1 MMGIIKINFFQP
13 KVWQAGALEEEIER
27 NLAVQEDCY
36 ASGTWKPA
44 YDPKISEKFKNTLGG
59 KPIESYD
66 PSGFLAEMGL
76 SECLTA
82 GRTYK
87 EMLMAFH
94 LVKEYVPDPRY
105 FPLSKKIAAFVQ
117 KALLSISAISLHLI
131 KVVDRLADLLVV
143 QKIEKGYM
151 TDKNDPGRYGRMEE
165 IVKGDR
171 SDLAKEARYF
181 GILRK
186 KLPQYAWDRGPHTG
200 SIGPGR
206 QGTENFGTYDIALKL
221 GFTKDQAK
229 RIAIKCYDV
238 DLGKTHYHDPNDK
251 NKPRATSTAGQ
262 IGDIHRHYNRSP
274 DGEEDTRITAAKVH
288 LDRSLKLIDE
298 GYYDTAEQELA
309 IGLHSLQDVL
319 SHSQLTP
326 TTHTIMGEFP
336 DFVKYHPIAM
346 YETAVVT
353 ENYLKKFI
361 AGLNLTMSDPI
372 ADSIL
377 QTVPPNQ
384 LIVGNATP
392 EQRSK
397 VAKKM
402 TGFPEALTTF
412 LKSNNICIF
421 IGAEGTR
428 LTDLGFG
435 LDLDGDGKI
444 TPGKWVDI
452 NQDSE
457 KQWFEVEDQFD
468 NGREWNRQLA
478 AYNHQNRVI
487 FISTRVLEDPG
498 FEATLKHEI
507 NHAIDFTYLDHPQLK
522 VKWKAYIKKLYNAAR
537 RQGKIAFDELDPHE
551 YFAETDPF

>member
-1 MMGIIKINFFQP
+1 MDIFKINFFQP
-13 KVWQAGALEEEIER
+13 EIWQEGALEKEIER

-44 YDPKISEKFKNTLGG
+44 FDHEIFEKYKDTLGG

-66 PSGFLAEMGL
+66 PNGFLAEMGL

-82 GRTYK
+82 GRTYL
-87 EMLMAFH
+87 EMLRAFH

-105 FPLSKKIAAFVQ
+105 FPLSKKIAAFAQ
-117 KALLSISAISLHLI
+117 KTLLSISTISPHFMKI
-131 KVVDRLADLLVV
+131 ADRLADYLVV
-143 QKIEKGYM
+143 KKIEKEYM

-165 IVKGDR
+165 IIKGDR
-171 SDLAKEARYF
+171 LDLPKEARYL

-186 KLPQYAWDRGPHTG
+186 RLPQYAWNRGPHTG
-200 SIGPGR
+200 SIDPGR

-221 GFTKDQAK
+221 GFSESQAK

-238 DLGKTHYHDPNDK
+238 DLSKTHYHDPKDK
-251 NKPRATSTAGQ
+251 TKPRATSTAGQ
-262 IGDIHRHYNRSP
+262 IGDLHRHYNRSP

-309 IGLHSLQDVL
+309 IGLHSLQDIL

-326 TTHTIMGEFP
+326 TIHTIMGEFP
-336 DFVKYHPIAM
+336 DFVKYHPVAM

-361 AGLNLTMSDPI
+361 AGLNLTMIDPI
-372 ADSIL
+372 AESIL
-377 QTVPPNQ
+377 PTASSDQ
-384 LIVGNATP
+384 LIVGNATS
-392 EQRSK
+392 EQRSM
-397 VAKKM
+397 VARKM
-402 TGFPEALTTF
+402 AEFPRALTTF
-412 LKSNNICIF
+412 FKANGIRLYV
-421 IGAEGTR
+421 GAEGTR
-428 LTDLGFG
+428 LTYLGFG

-452 NQDSE
+452 NQDGE

-487 FISTRVLEDPG
+487 FISTRILEDPG

-507 NHAIDFTYLDHPQLK
+507 NHAIDFTNLDHPQFK
-522 VKWKAYIKKLYNAAR
+522 VKWKAYINKLYNAAR
-537 RQGKIAFDELDPHE
+537 RQGEIAFDELDPHE
-551 YFAETDPF
+551 YFADSVPF

>member
-1 MMGIIKINFFQP
+1 MDISKINFFQP
-13 KVWQAGALEEEIER
+13 GIWQEGALENEIER

-44 YDPKISEKFKNTLGG
+44 FDQQTFEKYKYTLGG
-59 KPIESYD
+59 KPTESYD
-66 PSGFLAEMGL
+66 PNGFLAEMGL

-82 GRTYK
+82 GRTYL
-87 EMLMAFH
+87 EMLQAFY
-94 LVKEYVPDPRY
+94 LVKEYVPDARY
-105 FPLSKKIAAFVQ
+105 FPFSKKIATFAQ
-117 KALLSISAISLHLI
+117 KSLLSISTISPHFTKI
-131 KVVDRLADLLVV
+131 ADRLADYWVV
-143 QKIEKGYM
+143 KKIEKEYM
-151 TDKNDPGRYGRMEE
+151 TDNNDPGLYGRMEE
-165 IVKGDR
+165 IIKGDR
-171 SDLAKEARYF
+171 LDLLKEARYW
-181 GILRK
+181 GIFRK
-186 KLPQYAWDRGPHTG
+186 RLPQYAWDRGPHTG

-221 GFTKDQAK
+221 GFSESQAK

-238 DLGKTHYHDPNDK
+238 DFDKTHYLDPKDK
-251 NKPRATSTAGQ
+251 TKPRVTGTAGR

-274 DGEEDTRITAAKVH
+274 DGEEDTRITAAKIH

-309 IGLHSLQDVL
+309 IGLHSLQDIL

-326 TTHTIMGEFP
+326 TIHTIMGEFP
-336 DFVKYHPIAM
+336 DFVKYHPVAM
-346 YETAVVT
+346 YETVVVT

-361 AGLNLTMSDPI
+361 AGLNLTIIDPI
-372 ADSIL
+372 AESIL
-377 QTVPPNQ
+377 QTAPSDQ

-392 EQRSK
+392 EQRSM

-402 TGFPEALTTF
+402 AEFPKALTTF
-412 LKSNNICIF
+412 LKANGIRLY

-444 TPGKWVDI
+444 TPDKWVDI
-452 NQDSE
+452 NQDGE

-498 FEATLKHEI
+498 FETTLKHEI
-507 NHAIDFTYLDHPQLK
+507 NHAIDFTYLDLPQFK
-522 VKWKAYIKKLYNAAR
+522 VKWKAYINKLYNAAR
-537 RQGKIAFDELDPHE
+537 RQGEIAFDELDPHE
-551 YFAETDPF
+551 YFAETHPC

>member
-1 MMGIIKINFFQP
+1 MDISKITFFQP
-13 KVWQAGALEEEIER
+13 GIWENGELERAIDR

-44 YDPKISEKFKNTLGG
+44 FDHQIFEKYKVTLGG

-66 PSGFLAEMGL
+66 PNGFLAEMGL

-82 GRTYK
+82 GRTYL
-87 EMLMAFH
+87 EMLRAFH

-105 FPLSKKIAAFVQ
+105 FPLSKKIAAFTQ
-117 KALLSISAISLHLI
+117 KTLLSISAISPHLV
-131 KVVDRLADLLVV
+131 KVVDHLADYLVV
-143 QKIEKGYM
+143 KKIEKKYM

-165 IVKGDR
+165 IIKGDR
-171 SDLAKEARYF
+171 FDLPKEARYL

-186 KLPQYAWDRGPHTG
+186 RLPQYAWDRGPHTG

-221 GFTKDQAK
+221 GFSESQAK

-238 DLGKTHYHDPNDK
+238 DLGKTHYRDPKDK
-251 NKPRATSTAGQ
+251 TKPRATSTAGQ

-309 IGLHSLQDVL
+309 IGLHSLQDIL

-336 DFVKYHPIAM
+336 DFVKYHPVAM

-361 AGLNLTMSDPI
+361 AGLNLTMIDPI
-372 ADSIL
+372 AESIL
-377 QTVPPNQ
+377 QTVPSDQ
-384 LIVGNATP
+384 LIVGNATS
-392 EQRSK
+392 EQRSR
-397 VAKKM
+397 VARKM
-402 TGFPEALTTF
+402 TDFPEALTTF
-412 LKSNNICIF
+412 LKANGIRLYV
-421 IGAEGTR
+421 GAEGTR

-435 LDLDGDGKI
+435 LDLDGDGEI
-444 TPGKWVDI
+444 TPDKWVDI
-452 NQDSE
+452 NQDGE

-468 NGREWNRQLA
+468 NGQEWNQQLA

-487 FISTRVLEDPG
+487 FISTRVLEEPG

-507 NHAIDFTYLDHPQLK
+507 NHAIDFTCLDHPQLK
-522 VKWKAYIKKLYNAAR
+522 VKWKAYINKLYNAAR
-537 RQGKIAFDELDPHE
+537 RQGEIAFDELDPHE

>member
-1 MMGIIKINFFQP
+1 MDILKINFFQP
-13 KVWQAGALEEEIER
+13 EIWQKGALEKEIER

-44 YDPKISEKFKNTLGG
+44 FDQQTFEKYKYTLGG
-59 KPIESYD
+59 KPTESYD
-66 PSGFLAEMGL
+66 PNGFLAEMGL

-82 GRTYK
+82 GRTYL
-87 EMLMAFH
+87 EMLQAFY
-94 LVKEYVPDPRY
+94 LVKEYVPDARY
-105 FPLSKKIAAFVQ
+105 FPFSKKIATFAQ
-117 KALLSISAISLHLI
+117 KSLLSISTISPHFTKI
-131 KVVDRLADLLVV
+131 ADRLADYWVV
-143 QKIEKGYM
+143 KKIEKEYM
-151 TDKNDPGRYGRMEE
+151 TDNNNPGLYGRMEE
-165 IVKGDR
+165 IIKGDR
-171 SDLAKEARYF
+171 LDLPKEARYW

-186 KLPQYAWDRGPHTG
+186 RLPQYAWDRGPHTG

-221 GFTKDQAK
+221 GFSESQAK

-238 DLGKTHYHDPNDK
+238 DFDKTHYHDPKDK
-251 NKPRATSTAGQ
+251 TKPRVTGTAGR

-274 DGEEDTRITAAKVH
+274 DGEEDTRITAARLH

-309 IGLHSLQDVL
+309 IGLHSLQDIL

-336 DFVKYHPIAM
+336 DFVKYHPVAM

-361 AGLNLTMSDPI
+361 ACLNLTMIDPT
-372 ADSIL
+372 AESIL
-377 QTVPPNQ
+377 QTVPSDQ
-384 LIVGNATP
+384 LIVGDATA
-392 EQRSK
+392 EQQSR
-397 VAKKM
+397 VAIKM
-402 TGFPEALTTF
+402 TDFPEALTTF
-412 LKSNNICIF
+412 LQANGIRLYV
-421 IGAEGTR
+421 GAEGTR

-444 TPGKWVDI
+444 TPDKWVDI
-452 NQDSE
+452 NQDGE

-478 AYNHQNRVI
+478 AYNHHNRVI

-507 NHAIDFTYLDHPQLK
+507 NHAIDFTYLDHPQFK
-522 VKWKAYIKKLYNAAR
+522 VKWKAYINKLYNAAR
-537 RQGKIAFDELDPHE
+537 RQGEIAFDELDPHE
-551 YFAETDPF
+551 YFAETHPC

>member
-1 MMGIIKINFFQP
+1 MDISKINFFQP
-13 KVWQAGALEEEIER
+13 EIWEKGALKKELER
-27 NLAVQEDCY
+27 NLEVPEDCY
-36 ASGTWKPA
+36 ASGIWEPA
-44 YDPKISEKFKNTLGG
+44 FDQQIFEKYKDTLGG

-66 PSGFLAEMGL
+66 SNGFLAEMGL

-82 GRTYK
+82 GRTYL
-87 EMLMAFH
+87 EMLRAFH

-105 FPLSKKIAAFVQ
+105 FPLSKKIAAFAQ
-117 KALLSISAISLHLI
+117 KTLLSISTISPHFI
-131 KVVDRLADLLVV
+131 KVVDRLADYLVV
-143 QKIEKGYM
+143 KKIEKEYM
-151 TDKNDPGRYGRMEE
+151 TEKNDPGRYGRMEE
-165 IVKGDR
+165 IIKGDR
-171 SDLAKEARYF
+171 LDLSKEARYL

-186 KLPQYAWDRGPHTG
+186 RLPQYAWDRGPHTG

-206 QGTENFGTYDIALKL
+206 QGTENFGTYDIALRL
-221 GFTKDQAK
+221 GFSENQAK

-238 DLGKTHYHDPNDK
+238 DLGKTHYHDPKDK
-251 NKPRATSTAGQ
+251 TKPRATSTAGK

-288 LDRSLKLIDE
+288 LDRSRKLIDE

-336 DFVKYHPIAM
+336 DFVKYHPVAM

-361 AGLNLTMSDPI
+361 AGLNLTMIDPI
-372 ADSIL
+372 AESIL
-377 QTVPPNQ
+377 QTVPVPSDQ
-384 LIVGNATP
+384 LIVGNVTS
-392 EQRSK
+392 EQQSM
-397 VAKKM
+397 VARKM
-402 TGFPEALTTF
+402 TEFPEALTTF
-412 LKSNNICIF
+412 FKTNGIRLYV
-421 IGAEGTR
+421 GTEGTR

-435 LDLDGDGKI
+435 MDLDGDGKI

-452 NQDSE
+452 NQDGE
-457 KQWFEVEDQFD
+457 KQWFEVEDQLD

-487 FISTRVLEDPG
+487 FISTRVLEDTG
-498 FEATLKHEI
+498 FEAILKHEI

-522 VKWKAYIKKLYNAAR
+522 VKWRAYINKLYNAAR
-537 RQGKIAFDELDPHE
+537 RQGEIAFDELDPHE
-551 YFAETDPF
+551 FFAETD

>member
-1 MMGIIKINFFQP
+1 MDISKINFFRP
-13 KVWQAGALEEEIER
+13 TIWQEGALEKEIER

-44 YDPKISEKFKNTLGG
+44 FDQQTFEKYKYTLGG
-59 KPIESYD
+59 KTIESYD
-66 PSGFLAEMGL
+66 PNGFLAEMGL

-82 GRTYK
+82 GRTYL
-87 EMLMAFH
+87 EMLRAFY
-94 LVKEYVPDPRY
+94 LVKEYIPDPRY
-105 FPLSKKIAAFVQ
+105 FPLSEKIAAVAQ
-117 KALLSISAISLHLI
+117 KTLLSISTLSPQFMKFA
-131 KVVDRLADLLVV
+131 DRLADYMVV
-143 QKIEKGYM
+143 NKIEKEYM
-151 TDKNDPGRYGRMEE
+151 TDKNDPGLYGRMEE
-165 IVKGDR
+165 IIKGDR
-171 SDLAKEARYF
+171 LDLPKEDRYL

-186 KLPQYAWDRGPHTG
+186 RLPQYAWDRGPHTG

-221 GFTKDQAK
+221 GFSENQAK

-238 DLGKTHYHDPNDK
+238 DLGKTHYRDPKDK
-251 NKPRATSTAGQ
+251 TKPRATSTAGH
-262 IGDIHRHYNRSP
+262 IGDLHRHYNRSP

-309 IGLHSLQDVL
+309 IGLHSLQDIL

-336 DFVKYHPIAM
+336 DFVKYHPVAM
-346 YETAVVT
+346 YETAIVT

-361 AGLNLTMSDPI
+361 VGLNLTMINPI
-372 ADSIL
+372 AESIL
-377 QTVPPNQ
+377 PTASSDQ
-384 LIVGNATP
+384 LIAGNATA
-392 EQRSK
+392 EQQSR

-402 TGFPEALTTF
+402 TEFPEALTTF
-412 LKSNNICIF
+412 LNANSIRLYV
-421 IGAEGTR
+421 GAGGTR

-452 NQDSE
+452 NQDGE

-478 AYNHQNRVI
+478 AYNHQSRVI

-498 FEATLKHEI
+498 FEAILKHEI
-507 NHAIDFTYLDHPQLK
+507 NHAIDFTFLDHPQFK
-522 VKWKAYIKKLYNAAR
+522 VKWKAYINKLYNAAR
-537 RQGKIAFDELDPHE
+537 RQGEIAFDELDPHE
-551 YFAETDPF
+551 YFAKTD

>member
-1 MMGIIKINFFQP
+1 MDISKINFFQP
-13 KVWQAGALEEEIER
+13 KIWENGELEKEIER

-36 ASGTWKPA
+36 AAGTWKPA
-44 YDPKISEKFKNTLGG
+44 FGLKIFEKYKDTLKG

-66 PSGFLAEMGL
+66 PDGFLAEMGL

-82 GRTYK
+82 GRTYL
-87 EMLMAFH
+87 EMLRAFH

-105 FPLSKKIAAFVQ
+105 FPLSKKIAAVTQ
-117 KALLSISAISLHLI
+117 KILLSISTIFPHLI
-131 KVVDRLADLLVV
+131 KVVDRLADYLVV
-143 QKIEKGYM
+143 KKIEKGYM

-171 SDLAKEARYF
+171 SDLPGEKRYF

-186 KLPQYAWDRGPHTG
+186 KLPQYAWNRGPHTG

-206 QGTENFGTYDIALKL
+206 EGTENYGTYDIALKL
-221 GFTKDQAK
+221 GFSEIQAK

-238 DLGKTHYHDPNDK
+238 DLGKTHYHDPNNK
-251 NKPRATSTAGQ
+251 TKPRATSTEGK

-274 DGEEDTRITAAKVH
+274 DGEEDTRITAAKIHFDRALH
-288 LDRSLKLIDE
+288 LATD
-298 GYYDTAEQELA
+298 GYYDTAEAELA

-319 SHSQLTP
+319 SHAQLTP

-353 ENYLKKFI
+353 ENYLNKFI
-361 AGLNLTMSDPI
+361 AGLNLKAIDPT
-372 ADSIL
+372 AEL
-377 QTVPPNQ
+377 PPQIKPSGQ
-384 LIVGNATP
+384 LIVGNAAP
-392 EQRSK
+392 EQQSL
-397 VAKKM
+397 VAKIM
-402 TGFPEALTTF
+402 AEFPGALTAF
-412 LKSNNICIF
+412 LKSNGIRIF
-421 IGAEGTR
+421 VGAEGTR

-444 TPGKWVDI
+444 TPGRWVDI
-452 NQDSE
+452 NQDGE

-468 NGREWNRQLA
+468 NGKEWNQQLA
-478 AYNHQNRVI
+478 AYNHQNCMI
-487 FISTRVLEDPG
+487 FISDRALKDPE
-498 FEATLKHEI
+498 FENALKHEI
-507 NHAIDFTYLDHPQLK
+507 NHAIDLTYQDHPQLK
-522 VKWKAYIKKLYNAAR
+522 VKWNTYINKLYNSAR

-551 YFAETDPF
+551 YFARIESF